1 MKVVLDILASS
12 PLLTVFLVV
21 ALGTLVG
28 SFPFGPIRFGP
39 AGGLFVGLAIG
50 AMDERLGQGLGLVQT
65 LGLALFVYTVGLA
78 GGYQLV
84 ATFRRQLPTLVA
96 GFVVLVATAA
106 VAAGGGMLLGL
117 SAPMTAGAFSGSLTA
132 TAALAAATD
141 ASGGSGDPA
150 VGYSLGYPVGVTLSI
165 FVIAVLVTRKFPGK
179 RDTAPNTGGGLHAI
193 SVAVNRDVHVDEVP
207 GWRDQTI
214 TMSYLIRDGHG
225 RVVTDDDRLQT
236 GDKVL
241 VIGDETAGR
250 AALIYLGEELPEK
263 LTDHRTDVD
272 HRRFTVSNT
281 EVAGRTV
288 ADLDLPRRYGGRA
301 TRVYRGDTE
310 LLARDDLV
318 LELGDRVLAVFPK
331 GSINV
336 GQSVFGDSEKRA
348 SEIDALTLAVGLA
361 VGLFVGIIPIPL
373 GSVTLKL
380 GAAAGPLLVGL
391 LLGRLV
397 RTGPFVW
404 TLPNSANLTLR
415 QLGLFLFLACVG
427 LASGPAFA
435 STVLTRTGLTAAALG
450 GAVTLAACAFTW
462 IAGRVLQLSAPR
474 TAGIMSGIIGQPAV
488 LAFATSKC
496 DDPRIESSYTSLF
509 AVGTVVKILL
519 AYVLAVLW

>member
-1 MKVVLDILASS
+1 MLDILAGSS
-12 PLLTVFLVV
+12 LLTVFVVV
-21 ALGTLVG
+21 ALGTLLG

-39 AGGLFVGLAIG
+39 AGGLFVGLAVG
-50 AMDERLGQGLGLVQT
+50 ALDDRLGQGLGLLQT

-84 ATFRRQLPTLVA
+84 ATFKRQLPTLIA
-96 GFVVLVATAA
+96 GFVVLAATAA
-106 VAAGGGMLLGL
+106 VAAGGGLLLGL

-141 ASGGSGDPA
+141 ASGSGEPA

-165 FVIAVLVTRKFPGK
+165 FVIAVLVTRRWPGR
-179 RDTAPNTGGGLHAI
+179 RDTAPTGAGGLHAL
-193 SVAVNRDVHVDEVP
+193 SVAVAREAHVSEVP

-214 TMSYLIRDGHG
+214 TMSYLVRDGAG
-225 RVVTDDDRLQT
+225 RVVTDDDRLLR

-241 VIGDETAGR
+241 VIGDGIAGP
-250 AALIYLGEELPEK
+250 AALAYLGHELPDQ
-263 LTDHRTDVD
+263 LTDDRTDLD
-272 HRRFTVSNT
+272 HRRFTVSNQN
-281 EVAGRTV
+281 VAGRTV

-301 TRVYRGDTE
+301 TRVYRGDNE

-318 LELGDRVLAVFPK
+318 LELGDRVLAVLPK
-331 GSINV
+331 GCLENV
-336 GQSVFGDSEKRA
+336 GAEVFGDSERRV

-361 VGLFVGIIPIPL
+361 FGLMVGIIPIPL
-373 GSVTLKL
+373 GPMTLKL

-404 TLPNSANLTLR
+404 TLPSSANLTLR

-435 STVLTRTGLTAAALG
+435 STVLTRTGLIAAAFG
-450 GAVTLAACAFTW
+450 GAVTLAACLFTW

-488 LAFATSKC
+488 LAFAMSKS
-496 DDPRIESSYTSLF
+496 DDERIEASYTSLF

>member
-1 MKVVLDILASS
+1 MLDILASS
-12 PLLTVFLVV
+12 PLLTVFVVV

-39 AGGLFVGLAIG
+39 AGGLFVGLAVG
-50 AMDERLGQGLGLVQT
+50 ALDERLGQGLSLVQT

-84 ATFRRQLPTLVA
+84 TTFRRQLPTLLA
-96 GFVVLVATAA
+96 GLVVLVATAA
-106 VAAGGGMLLGL
+106 VAAAGGLLLGL
-117 SAPMTAGAFSGSLTA
+117 SAPMMAGAFAGSLTA
-132 TAALAAATD
+132 TPALAAATE

-165 FVIAVLVTRKFPGK
+165 FVIAVLVTRRWPGK
-179 RDTAPNTGGGLHAI
+179 RDTAPSAGGGLHAI
-193 SVAVNRDVHVDEVP
+193 SVAVDRDVHVTEVP
-207 GWRDQTI
+207 GWREQTI
-214 TMSYLIRDGHG
+214 TMSYLVRDGHG
-225 RVVTDDDRLQT
+225 RVVSDDDHLRA

-241 VIGDETAGR
+241 VIGDDISGP
-250 AALIYLGEELPEK
+250 AALIYLGEELDEK

-272 HRRFTVSNT
+272 HRRFTVSNPD
-281 EVAGRTV
+281 VAGRTV

-301 TRVYRGDTE
+301 TRVYRGDNE
-310 LLARDDLV
+310 VLARDDLV
-318 LELGDRVLAVFPK
+318 LELGDRVLALFPQ
-331 GSINV
+331 GCLGV
-336 GQSVFGDSEKRA
+336 GQSVFGDSDKRA

-361 VGLFVGIIPIPL
+361 FGLVLGIVPIPI
-373 GSVTLKL
+373 GSTTLKL

-435 STVLTRTGLTAAALG
+435 TTVFTKTGLIAAALG
-450 GAVTLAACAFTW
+450 GSVTLAACLFTW

-488 LAFATSKC
+488 LAFATSKL
-496 DDPRIESSYTSLF
+496 DDERIEASYTSLF

-519 AYVLAVLW
+519 AFVLAVLW